1 MPAGKEAIR
10 MKNNVRGSIII
21 LEAIAIV
28 ITAALIMRI
37 KAGRD
42 EFPPV
47 ISFPED
53 TVSYIQGE
61 GPETLLSGVTAV
73 DERDGDVTGSIII
86 SSISVTGDG
95 SAIAVY
101 NAKDSSNNVAMAVRS
116 VQFTPNDAVGLL
128 GVPVNTEQADITV
141 LPDENIDD
149 QSFPEGTGIGDSDT
163 SQAPRTDTGSGNPV
177 GGDIADGSTDAVNGD
192 AADSSAD
199 AVNGDAADSNAA
211 AAQDLQQGSADSVL
225 ASYENTDPDSYTG
238 EDMERIGAALR
249 NEAETARESL
259 PEGSPTIGLMVHAIC
274 QDIGSSLNPLDLISS
289 IDDAEDSIDYI
300 FGQIHVEGN
309 AGFTTDYPGKYVFRY
324 YVIDSD
330 GNMSNVARLYVVV
343 R

>member
-1 MPAGKEAIR
+1 
-10 MKNNVRGSIII
+10 MKNNVRGSVII

-42 EFPPV
+42 ELPPV
-47 ISFPED
+47 ISFPEGA
-53 TVSYIQGE
+53 VSYIQGE

-73 DERDGDVTGSIII
+73 DERDGDVTGSVII

-116 VQFTPNDAVGLL
+116 VQFTPDDGVGLL
-128 GVPVNTEQADITV
+128 GVPVNTEPADITV

-149 QSFPEGTGIGDSDT
+149 QSIPEGTGIGD
-163 SQAPRTDTGSGNPV
+163 A
-177 GGDIADGSTDAVNGD
+177 AEGD
-192 AADSSAD
+192 AADSGAD
-199 AVNGDAADSNAA
+199 AAEEGAADSGADADAGDAADSDA
-211 AAQDLQQGSADSVL
+211 AAQDLQPDSADSVL
-225 ASYENTDPDSYTG
+225 ASYENMDPDNYTG
-238 EDMERIGAALR
+238 EDMEKIGAALR
-249 NEAETARESL
+249 SETETARGSL

>member
-1 MPAGKEAIR
+1 

-128 GVPVNTEQADITV
+128 GVPVNTEQADITI
-141 LPDENIDD
+141 LPDENIND

-163 SQAPRTDTGSGNPV
+163 SQVPRTDTGSGNPV
-177 GGDIADGSTDAVNGD
+177 GGDITDGSTDA
-192 AADSSAD
+192 AEA
-199 AVNGDAADSNAA
+199 DAADSNAA

-249 NEAETARESL
+249 NETETARESL

>member
-128 GVPVNTEQADITV
+128 GVPVNTEQADITI
-141 LPDENIDD
+141 LPDENIND
-149 QSFPEGTGIGDSDT
+149 QSFPEGTGIGD
-163 SQAPRTDTGSGNPV
+163 
-177 GGDIADGSTDAVNGD
+177 
-192 AADSSAD
+192 AAA
-199 AVNGDAADSNAA
+199 GDAADSNAA

-225 ASYENTDPDSYTG
+225 AFYENTDPDSYTG

-249 NEAETARESL
+249 NETETARESL